1 MVRITNMP
9 EVKKPWGGERLVAH
23 TGRYALKDIFL
34 RAGTRSSLQSHAR
47 KLETILVLEGE
58 LELEVWD
65 AEDRPLRERYRSGEA
80 YTIEP
85 GTRHRVAAIT
95 DVRVV
100 EASSPE
106 LDDVI
111 RHADDFGR
119 AGA

>member
-1 MVRITNMP
+1 MVRITHMHEIN
-9 EVKKPWGGERLVAH
+9 KPWGGERIVAH

-34 RAGTRSSLQSHAR
+34 KQGARSSLQSHER
-47 KLETILVLEGE
+47 KLETILVLDGE

-65 AEDRPLRERYRSGEA
+65 AEDRCLRETYRAGEA

-85 GTRHRVAAIT
+85 GTRHRVTALT
-95 DVRVV
+95 DVRVI

-111 RHADDFGR
+111 RHQDDFGR
-119 AGA
+119 AG